1 MFNMYNQLYLSR
13 HWAMISGTLLD
24 MVSEQKTRRKRFID
38 FIDAMEYEKINRKIL
53 ENVGQSERKMVS
65 PSFIRRKE
73 YNFVQRTTPNRI
85 DNRILANR
93 QFLGQEIKHKSHF
106 VTEKIVRVSRMTT
119 RTQHV
124 TTSIP
129 VTSTT
134 VKENEN
140 SKYVRN
146 VVKLRICPTYKLDA
160 DLLHQCDL
168 ALLEVDRPY
177 IPSRGISWLPIGN
190 GPPPETSFKVHLCGW
205 GVRSEEEKTM
215 LLSEKKPRT
224 GTLVKNFVLDAEILP
239 PAQCPPCRKG
249 KGSRLDIDNKIS
261 GVNITRLSLSY

>member
-1 MFNMYNQLYLSR
+1 MFNMYNLSR

-53 ENVGQSERKMVS
+53 ENMGQSERKMVS

-73 YNFVQRTTPNRI
+73 YNFIQRTTPNRI

-124 TTSIP
+124 TSTP

-146 VVKLRICPTYKLDA
+146 VVK
-160 DLLHQCDL
+160 
-168 ALLEVDRPY
+168 
-177 IPSRGISWLPIGN
+177 
-190 GPPPETSFKVHLCGW
+190 
-205 GVRSEEEKTM
+205 VRSI
-215 LLSEKKPRT
+215 
-224 GTLVKNFVLDAEILP
+224 FIY
-239 PAQCPPCRKG
+239 
-249 KGSRLDIDNKIS
+249 NK
-261 GVNITRLSLSY
+261 